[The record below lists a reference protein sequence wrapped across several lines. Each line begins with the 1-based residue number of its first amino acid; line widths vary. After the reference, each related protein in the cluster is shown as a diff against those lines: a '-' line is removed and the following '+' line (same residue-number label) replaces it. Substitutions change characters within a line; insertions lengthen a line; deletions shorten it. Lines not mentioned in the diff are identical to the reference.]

1 MANSLI
7 KYFNMRKLDFSV
19 TARVKVRVGWKVRV
33 SMRVVRVRVLV
44 PRFSLLLVAP

>member
-19 TARVKVRVGWKVRV
+19 TGKGKGKGGVEGEGEHEGGEG
-33 SMRVVRVRVLV
+33 
-44 PRFSLLLVAP
+44 